1 LHIQAIPQVDSY
13 GDPWEYV
20 AQETSTAF
28 YNDLTNTVF
37 YEFGQTVVSDLAMGA
52 GYWDD
57 PVEEN

>member
-1 LHIQAIPQVDSY
+1 MDSY